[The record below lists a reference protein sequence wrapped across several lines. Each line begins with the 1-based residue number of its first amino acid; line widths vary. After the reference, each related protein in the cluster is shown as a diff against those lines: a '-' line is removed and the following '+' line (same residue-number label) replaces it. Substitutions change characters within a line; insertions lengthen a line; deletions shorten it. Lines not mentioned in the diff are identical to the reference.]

1 MTRET
6 WQNVFSRCLRLG
18 VAFVVYAWVL
28 QRVTRWKG
36 GHGEQ
41 QMESHPNLFGVLLGI
56 ESNYIRWI
64 CRRFFLQEPSEWSW
78 IYKAISA
85 ICLNF
90 WILSLE
96 AKSGYRDCCCKIG
109 IPIRVIPSPGAFL
122 EVATARSV
130 EKSRSDL
137 GLPASWSWWLC
148 NRRGVWKGSSPSFKL
163 KKSMIKNMD

>member
-1 MTRET
+1 M
-6 WQNVFSRCLRLG
+6 FFPG
-18 VAFVVYAWVL
+18 AWDSVSL
-28 QRVTRWKG
+28 LWCMPEFCSESPGGRGDMGSNRWRVTRIFL
-36 GHGEQ
+36 E
-41 QMESHPNLFGVLLGI
+41 FYGI

-64 CRRFFLQEPSEWSW
+64 CRRSFLQEPSEWSW

-109 IPIRVIPSPGAFL
+109 IPIRVIPSPGALL

-148 NRRGVWKGSSPSFKL
+148 NRRGVWKGSSPS
-163 KKSMIKNMD
+163 S